1 MRDKPHGHD
10 SHLCLCSG
18 QARSRLRASRIAS
31 TSNKSL
37 HVVVNEKK
45 SLPVVIET
53 KNVPVLLY
61 AQKEE
66 VEKDAIQQLVHL
78 AESALPAGYV
88 SAMPDVHLGK
98 GVTIGTVFAS
108 ENYICPNAVGVDIG
122 CGMCAVPVDGL
133 HKEDM
138 THEQLL
144 KIQSLLKRRIPTGFN
159 AHDSP
164 LPSARM
170 VLDEMSQQNAPS
182 RWLEEASS
190 QPKPAQQLGT
200 LGGGNHFLEVVHDES
215 GRVWLMLH
223 SGSRNIGNITAQNY
237 DKIAQAQLTQQNIK
251 VPGGLNYLEID
262 SRPGQEYLQDVA
274 WCQAYAFQNR
284 KHMLDLMVDSVNEVT
299 GALPDLEHSV
309 NIHHNYCQCERC
321 EYTDPRSGEK
331 VDKQLWVTRKGA
343 TSAQKGQYGII
354 PGSMGVGSFITKGK
368 GDPQAWNSSSHG
380 AGRAMSRTR
389 AKATITQKQFTDSMA
404 IGRAVAIGLG
414 TTFAVVQLLA
424 YGGFVTV
431 QWSKIHEDILRM
443 CDVDG
448 DGQFGAT
455 DMHSAIGS
463 LLAMLS
469 QGLPSVSGFCLGFGL
484 GLRF

>member
-1 MRDKPHGHD
+1 MSIYTLSIARLVAKHSGAFCF
-10 SHLCLCSG
+10 SAG

-389 AKATITQKQFTDSMA
+389 AKATITQKQFTDSMVGIVCDTDFGVIDEA
-404 IGRAVAIGLG
+404 PQAYKDL
-414 TTFAVVQLLA
+414 TTVMANQEDMVDVVHRLLPIINVKGFER
-424 YGGFVTV
+424 GGGGGWKKAKGKHK
-431 QWSKIHEDILRM
+431 QR
-443 CDVDG
+443 
-448 DGQFGAT
+448 Q
-455 DMHSAIGS
+455 
-463 LLAMLS
+463 
-469 QGLPSVSGFCLGFGL
+469 
-484 GLRF
+484 